1 MMQTIRQAF
10 TILRQNPLLST
21 ISILGTAFAITMIM
35 AIVITWQTKYAD
47 LEPEVNR
54 SRCLYFS
61 AMHVQ
66 GKENKDW
73 NNFGKPSAAFMKEC
87 IQPLPEVEA
96 CTAFSTAD
104 VALVSLTDGNNRL
117 KVDAMSTDPDFWKIF
132 KLQFLDGKSFTEA
145 ERGGDMQSVVISA
158 SVARKLFGTT
168 EAAGRQMLLNRE
180 VVRIIGVVKDVSV
193 TAKDAYAQVWSM
205 YHSNE
210 LNVTGWWSYNGNRTI
225 AVLART
231 PDDFPAIK
239 QGVEKRV
246 KDVNAGLEQR
256 QIDIMEQPDNI
267 VAHVNH
273 VWSNIGPNLPMLY
286 LQYGI
291 ALFIILLVPSLNLCG
306 LSNSRM
312 QQRVSELGVRKAFG
326 ATDGTL
332 VRQILNENLV
342 LTLIGGVVGLIFS
355 YLAVYAMRTWLFT
368 NSDNIGTAG
377 DFSLSMGA
385 LFSPAVFVLAFVFCL
400 LINLLSAGLPA
411 WLATRRTIVDSL
423 NDK

>member
-10 TILRQNPLLST
+10 TILKQNPLLST

-61 AMHVQ
+61 AMPVQ

>member
-10 TILRQNPLLST
+10 TILKQNPLLST

-205 YHSNE
+205 YHSNG